1 MSRKSMLLVAAITLS
16 AAVTFGAPPN
26 GPGSET
32 NQGPLSRWSTNGLFG
47 KRTPSDEVVSLRS
60 ERSKTFDNHNG
71 TYTLV
76 LSGRIH
82 RRGEAGNWVEIP
94 ESELEKETG
103 YSRQDTGA
111 GTLDGTGS
119 YDTVRIGTNPGL
131 DPIIWSNGNR
141 YFRVQFIYL
150 SSELSF
156 NGHIVALG
164 FYGDGMSPTGD
175 TIHRAQHWLKD
186 VTYSTFGS
194 NAWDDPG
201 TSVWGE
207 STLFARSDSNWIV
220 LNLQQTYTHIH
231 GKNLLVSYWHKGG
244 TGGYP
249 QWYRF
254 TDVGADRGKRGR
266 DNGDSIPPMVRV
278 RIRPNIEIIYIPIYP
293 DMQTTTILAP
303 KDTVV
308 SGQNYTPQATVRNN
322 GPVPA
327 VTLSVLMS
335 ISTGYSDSR
344 TITNMAANTQ
354 TTVSFNTWNAG
365 TLGDFTVKCS
375 TRLNGDTFPDNNKA
389 VAAGFVRRL
398 DVQTTGL
405 LNPPT
410 SVDSGQNYSPQAKI
424 RNNGNTTVSFNARY
438 TIGGGYS
445 NTQAVSGLAPGE
457 ERTVSFANWTALP
470 RGWVTTRCTTMLS
483 GDQSQSNDSLSRQVY
498 VRVLDVRPVSITSP
512 GPAADSGRPVT
523 PQAVIANN
531 GNTTVSLTVR
541 FNISDGYF
549 DSQTT
554 GIDAGSQ
561 NTVSFRTW
569 TPPRRG
575 NFSTRCTTML
585 SGDLVPGNDNVT
597 GTVTIA
603 VHDVG
608 VVSITAP
615 SSRIPCGRVT
625 PRALFSNHGTTR
637 EPVNVTFSINSNPQ
651 YFRTIMRPA
660 GLPLGRDTVI
670 TFPEWQASPGHY
682 VARCSTYMATDQVS
696 VNDTLSLDVTVG
708 TVDVAVVAL
717 LSPAGQVDTASV
729 VTPTARIGNLG
740 AQAATFQAW
749 FRIDSMN
756 LPIYSRS
763 VTVTGLA
770 ADAETSLVFD
780 TWPKPHAYGM
790 YTTVCSTY
798 VADDQR
804 RSNDVLRDWFVV
816 MNQANQYGWHTR
828 AEMPAKPSGRP
839 VSNGGWLA
847 YDAGTDLIYGAKGNK
862 TGDFY
867 AYNPQTDNWQ
877 TLKPIPNGKEGK
889 PPSKGAVG
897 CASGSGVIYGVKGNG
912 TRGFFRYSAA
922 TDTWAQLTDVPLG
935 PSKKRVK
942 AGSDLAYV
950 PGNPDYV
957 YLLKGVKNEFYR
969 YAAGPDTWQALSSPP
984 PGTAPK
990 WGVGSW
996 LAYDGTSTIY
1006 AQKGKYHDFY
1016 KFDVATD
1023 SWTRLTNAMPFLSRV
1038 TGKRKKSKDGGCG
1051 TWLDGAVYALKGG
1064 NTQEFWRY
1072 SPAGDS
1078 WHELDTMPQVGTSP
1092 KKARVKSGADIVP
1105 YSALLYALKG
1115 NKTTELWMYTSPPDS
1130 LPAAIAPNGVMASTE
1145 PGRAAPAALL
1155 VAPNPVKYGNAILHY
1170 TLPRPGPAAIS
1181 IADVAGRIVQYRAIA
1196 ARRTGTVN
1204 LDLSTLSAGV
1214 YLVRFRSEGFVAAQ
1228 KLIAQR

>member
-1 MSRKSMLLVAAITLS
+1 MSRKSMLLMAAIALS
-16 AAVTFGAPPN
+16 TAVTFGAP
-26 GPGSET
+26 T
-32 NQGPLSRWSTNGLFG
+32 NQLGNETDRGPLSPWSPNGLFG
-47 KRTPSDEVVSLRS
+47 KWTPADEVVSLRG
-60 ERSKTFDNHNG
+60 ECSKTFDNHNG

-76 LSGRIH
+76 LTGRIH
-82 RRGEAGNWVEIP
+82 RRDEAGSWVEIP
-94 ESELEKETG
+94 ESELVG
-103 YSRQDTGA
+103 ANGA
-111 GTLDGTGS
+111 GQAAPTLGGGMCE
-119 YDTVRIGTNPGL
+119 YDTVRVGTNPGV
-131 DPIIWSNGNR
+131 DPIIWANGNR

-164 FYGDGMSPTGD
+164 FYGDGMPSIGD

-194 NAWDDPG
+194 DAWDDPG

-207 STLFARSDSNWIV
+207 STLFVPSDSNWIV
-220 LNLQQTYTHIH
+220 LNLQQAYTHIH
-231 GKNLLVSYWHKGG
+231 LNNLLVSYWHKGG

-266 DNGDSIPPMVRV
+266 DNDDSIPSMVRV
-278 RIRPNIEIIYIPIYP
+278 HIRPNIEIIYIPIYP
-293 DMQTTTILAP
+293 DMQATSILAP

-308 SGQNYTPQATVRNN
+308 SGQNYTPQAIVRNN

-327 VTLSVLMS
+327 VTLNALMN
-335 ISTGYSDSR
+335 ISPGYSDSR
-344 TITNMAANTQ
+344 TITDMAVNTQ

-365 TLGDFTVKCS
+365 TLGNFTTKCS
-375 TRLNGDTFPDNNKA
+375 TCLNGDTFPDNNKA
-389 VAAGFVRRL
+389 EAAGFVRRL

-405 LNPPT
+405 LSPPT
-410 SVDSGQNYSPQAKI
+410 SVDSGQSYSPQANIK
-424 RNNGNTTVSFNARY
+424 NNGNTTVSFNARY
-438 TIGGGYS
+438 TIAGGYS

-470 RGWVTTRCTTMLS
+470 RGWVTTKCTTMLS
-483 GDQSQSNDSLSRQVY
+483 GDQNRSNDSLSRPVY
-498 VRVLDVRPVSITSP
+498 VRVLDVRPVSINSP
-512 GPAADSGRPVT
+512 GPSVDSGQPVT
-523 PQAVIANN
+523 PQVVIANN
-531 GNTTVSLTVR
+531 GNTTVSVTAQ
-541 FNISDGYF
+541 FNISDGYA
-549 DSQTT
+549 DSKTVSIN
-554 GIDAGSQ
+554 GGSQ
-561 NTVSFRTW
+561 STVSFGTW

-575 NFSTRCTTML
+575 TFSTRCTTIL
-585 SGDLVPGNDNVT
+585 SGDMVPGNDNLT

-608 VVSITAP
+608 AVSIVSP

-625 PRALFSNHGTTR
+625 PQALFSNRGTTR
-637 EPVNVTFSINSNPQ
+637 EPVDVTFSINSDPRYCQ
-651 YFRTIMRPA
+651 TVSCPGGFPVEH
-660 GLPLGRDTVI
+660 DTAI
-670 TFPEWQASPGHY
+670 TFPEWTALPGEY
-682 VARCSTYMATDQVS
+682 AARCSTYMATDQVS

-708 TVDVAVVAL
+708 TIDVAVLAL
-717 LSPAGQVDTASV
+717 LSPAGQMDTASV

-749 FRIDSMN
+749 LRIDSMSQ
-756 LPIYSRS
+756 PIYSRT
-763 VTVTGLA
+763 VTVVGLA
-770 ADAETSLVFD
+770 ASVETALVFD

-798 VADDQR
+798 IADDQR
-804 RSNDVLRDWFVV
+804 RANDVLRNWFVV

-828 AEMPAKPSGRP
+828 AEMPVRPSGRA
-839 VSNGGWLA
+839 VSYGGWLA
-847 YDAGTDLIYGAKGNK
+847 YDAGADLIYGAKGNK

-877 TLKPIPNGKEGK
+877 TLHSMPNGTEGK

-912 TRGFFRYSAA
+912 TRGFFSYSAA
-922 TDTWAQLTDVPLG
+922 TDTWVQLADVPLG
-935 PSKKRVK
+935 PSKTRVK
-942 AGSDLAYV
+942 AGSDIAYV
-950 PGNPDYV
+950 PGDPDYV

-969 YAAGPDTWQALSSPP
+969 YATGPDTWQALPSPP

-990 WGVGSW
+990 WNVGSW
-996 LAYDGTSTIY
+996 LAYDGASTIY

-1023 SWTRLTNAMPFLSRV
+1023 SWTRLTNTMPFLSRI

-1078 WHELDTMPQVGTSP
+1078 WRELDTLPLVGTYQ
-1092 KKARVKSGADIVP
+1092 KRKRVRAGADIVS
-1105 YSALLYALKG
+1105 YSAMLYALKG
-1115 NKTTELWMYTSPPDS
+1115 NKTPEFWMYTFPPDS
-1130 LPAAIAPNGVMASTE
+1130 LPDTPGPNGVTASTE
-1145 PGRAAPAALL
+1145 PGRTALPALR
-1155 VAPNPVKYGNAILHY
+1155 VVPNPLKYDDAILHY
-1170 TLPRPGPAAIS
+1170 SLPRPGPAAIS

-1196 ARRTGTVN
+1196 ARRTGTVDLN
-1204 LDLSTLSAGV
+1204 LSTLSAGV
-1214 YLVRFRSEGFVAAQ
+1214 YLVRLRSDGFGAAQ
-1228 KLIAQR
+1228 KLVVQR